1 MFFRKQK
8 SIGND
13 NQQEPAQPTYIGTDC
28 SLDGNIETAG
38 ELHIEGQVRGT
49 VRAGMC
55 IIATSGSVEGEV
67 IAGEVIV
74 HGRVSGPLRASH
86 VHLQPGA
93 IVEGDITSG
102 TIAIETGAR
111 LSGAVW
117 QENQPQQPRAA
128 HNFAEPSALF
138 SESLWPPREDDAF
151 RPLKAVR
158 PRSLNGSRG

>member
-1 MFFRKQK
+1 MFFRKHK

-13 NQQEPAQPTYIGTDC
+13 NQQKQSQPTYIGADC

-49 VRAGMC
+49 VRAGIC
-55 IIATSGSVEGEV
+55 IIAASGSVEGEI
-67 IAGEVIV
+67 IAGNVIV
-74 HGRVSGPLRASH
+74 HGRVNGPLRASH

-117 QENQPQQPRAA
+117 QANPEQ
-128 HNFAEPSALF
+128 EPHSALTYQEPPSLF

-151 RPLKAVR
+151 RPIKAVR
-158 PRSLNGSRG
+158 PRALNGSRG